1 MWEKGGRFLLEWR
14 KLVCGVMIVIVP
26 ASLNAQIADRG
37 LLHSD
42 GGTWLNGSPAPA
54 VSAIFPDSLV
64 QTQAG
69 HSARI
74 NLDGS
79 TVLIG
84 PETIVQFQGNELAL
98 DHGALQLDTAREMKV
113 LIGCVTVT
121 PITSDRTQY
130 NVTDVDG
137 RVKVVALKNDVK
149 IHLHGAARRSKQGD
163 SSDLIVRE
171 GEQATRRDRCGAWS
185 SLLMATDRS
194 WNGRWR
200 GALEFSGGCG
210 RVSGIMPP
218 ATTLSVLPSHRNL
231 SLIRSLGADSG
242 VGFSPSQALLA
253 KRPVRRR

>member
-1 MWEKGGRFLLEWR
+1 MWRTGGNDLIEWR
-14 KLVCGVMIVIVP
+14 KLVCGVMIVVAP
-26 ASLNAQIADRG
+26 ASLMAQSMDRG

-64 QTQAG
+64 QTRAG

-74 NLDGS
+74 NVEGS

-84 PETIVQFQGNELAL
+84 SETIVQFQGQELTL
-98 DHGALQLDTAREMKV
+98 DHGVLQLDTAREMKV

-149 IHLHGAARRSKQGD
+149 VHLHGVVHRSKDGS

-171 GEQATRRDRCGAWS
+171 GEQATRRDRCGALAQPTQGTAAILDSPWVWGAGG
-185 SLLMATDRS
+185 LVAAAAVACLGLCHTDDP
-194 WNGRWR
+194 
-200 GALEFSGGCG
+200 
-210 RVSGIMPP
+210 V
-218 ATTLSVLPSHRNL
+218 
-231 SLIRSLGADSG
+231 
-242 VGFSPSQALLA
+242 SPS
-253 KRPVRRR
+253 KP

>member
-1 MWEKGGRFLLEWR
+1 MWKRGGRDLVEWR
-14 KLVCGVMIVIVP
+14 KLVCGVMIVISP
-26 ASLNAQIADRG
+26 ASLLTQSTDRG
-37 LLHSD
+37 LIHSD

-54 VSAIFPDSLV
+54 ISAIFPDSLV

-74 NLDGS
+74 NLEGS

-84 PETIVQFQGNELAL
+84 SETIVQFQGNELAL

-113 LIGCVTVT
+113 LIGCVSVT

-149 IHLHGAARRSKQGD
+149 IHLHGAAHRSKQGS

-171 GEQATRRDRCGAWS
+171 GEQATRRDRCGA
-185 SLLMATDRS
+185 LLQPTQADGPILEQPLLWGT
-194 WNGRWR
+194 GVVVA
-200 GALEFSGGCG
+200 GAVTCLGLCHGDD
-210 RVSGIMPP
+210 P
-218 ATTLSVLPSHRNL
+218 A
-231 SLIRSLGADSG
+231 
-242 VGFSPSQALLA
+242 SPV
-253 KRPVRRR
+253 KP